1 MDDTVS
7 PLSPYGGG
15 GQVIRILDETGSTN
29 ADLLALG
36 RDARE
41 GDWLVARRQT
51 AGKGRA
57 GRQWEDGAGNFMGS
71 TVVALRPGDPLPQTL
86 ALVTGVAV
94 ADAVAAVP
102 GAPDVMLKWPNDLL
116 VDGAKLAGIL
126 LERTAD
132 NVVIGIGVN
141 LLRAPAVAGRCTTAL
156 ADHGAPIDPGTFA
169 DLLAD
174 CFASALAR
182 WRGGG
187 WDGLRADW
195 LARAHA
201 VGTPLSV
208 NDRDGRSITGEFA
221 GLGGDGAALLRLA
234 DGTTRPIHA
243 GDVEMG
249 GNDASR
255 A

>member
-1 MDDTVS
+1 M
-7 PLSPYGGG
+7 
-15 GQVIRILDETGSTN
+15 IRIISETGSTN

-57 GRQWEDGAGNFMGS
+57 GRQWEDGEGNFMGS
-71 TVVALRPGDPLPQTL
+71 SAVALRPGDPLPQTL
-86 ALVTGVAV
+86 ALVTGLAV
-94 ADAVAAVP
+94 ADAVAAVA
-102 GAPDVMLKWPNDLL
+102 GAPQVMLKWPNDLL
-116 VDGAKLAGIL
+116 IDGAKLAGIL
-126 LERTAD
+126 LERAGD
-132 NVVIGIGVN
+132 SVVIGIGVN
-141 LLRAPAVAGRCTTAL
+141 LLRAPVVAGRRTTAL
-156 ADHGAPIDPGTFA
+156 ADHDAPIDPGAFA

-195 LARAHA
+195 LARAHP

-208 NDRDGRSITGEFA
+208 SDRDGRPVSGEFV

-243 GDVEMG
+243 GDVEMV

>member
-1 MDDTVS
+1 M
-7 PLSPYGGG
+7 
-15 GQVIRILDETGSTN
+15 IRIIAETGSTN

-57 GRQWEDGAGNFMGS
+57 GRQWEDGVGNFMGS

-86 ALVTGVAV
+86 ALVTGLAV
-94 ADAVAAVP
+94 AEAVAAVP
-102 GAPDVMLKWPNDLL
+102 GAPQVMLKWPNDLL

-126 LERTAD
+126 LERAGD
-132 NVVIGIGVN
+132 SVVIGIGVN
-141 LLRAPAVAGRCTTAL
+141 LLRAPQVAGRFTTAL
-156 ADHGAPIDPGTFA
+156 AGYGVSIDLGAFA

-174 CFASALAR
+174 RFSSALAR

-187 WDGLRADW
+187 WDSLRVDW

-208 NDRDGRSITGEFA
+208 NDRDGRSISGEFA

-243 GDVEMG
+243 GDVEMV